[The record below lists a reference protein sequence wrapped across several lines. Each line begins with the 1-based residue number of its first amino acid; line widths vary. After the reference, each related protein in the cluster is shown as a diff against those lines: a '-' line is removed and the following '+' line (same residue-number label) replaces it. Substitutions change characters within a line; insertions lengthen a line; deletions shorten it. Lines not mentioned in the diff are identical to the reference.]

1 MTNASSLSRLIAPKS
16 WKECGPI
23 SSGQTPPITRPA
35 AASSTKGIR
44 SHGGR
49 APVRAA
55 RDGTSWFPLQAA
67 ARTGARVPS
76 AP

>member
-44 SHGGR
+44 SHGG
-49 APVRAA
+49 P
-55 RDGTSWFPLQAA
+55 
-67 ARTGARVPS
+67 GAG
-76 AP
+76 